1 MDLLDLRCAVQGLR
15 VEPQK
20 SCLKIPVLK
29 DGASSSGAYQ

>member
-1 MDLLDLRCAVQGLR
+1 MDLLDLRRAALGLR

-20 SCLKIPVLK
+20 SSLKIPVLK